1 MALFR
6 KKDEDDGQ
14 DRERFAHEVRTAR
27 AVLRGY
33 PGAPSVSFGGP
44 TKCPDC
50 GEYGFVVNVN
60 HAAGLCA
67 NRCLTCGTE
76 WTLSKRGLD
85 YALANPEPPP
95 PAARLDAVAAP
106 AVPAPV
112 HRPAVVDAPPVP
124 EPPAPEPAPLAD
136 LEPDLDDAAERFA
149 KPGPAGPPVATPAA
163 VPTDASAHA
172 PTDGAAPPADPASP
186 ATIDLAEPRTE
197 QPAPAPAAADAPAGD
212 GPLRVLMIEDN
223 AFDFM
228 LLEALLETVRA
239 EVELRHAATLAEGSR
254 GYDPDID
261 AVLLDLSLP
270 DSEGVATLE
279 TWLRDHPDS
288 APVIVLSGLNDGAL
302 IADCRALGVS
312 HYIQKQHLEA
322 LSDDPATGAGKFVQL
337 LRGSIRKHHA
347 DTP

>member
-27 AVLRGY
+27 AVLRRY

-95 PAARLDAVAAP
+95 PAARLDAVVPPAA
-106 AVPAPV
+106 PAPV
-112 HRPAVVDAPPVP
+112 HRAAAVEPPPV
-124 EPPAPEPAPLAD
+124 PEPAPLAE
-136 LEPDLDDAAERFA
+136 LEPDDGAAERFA
-149 KPGPAGPPVATPAA
+149 KPGPAGPPVATPPAA
-163 VPTDASAHA
+163 TTDAAPAAPA
-172 PTDGAAPPADPASP
+172 PTDTTDTTD
-186 ATIDLAEPRTE
+186 TIDLAEPRTAPFE
-197 QPAPAPAAADAPAGD
+197 PTAPSEPPAPATTAPDTTAGD

-228 LLEALLETVRA
+228 LLEALLETVRT
-239 EVELRHAATLAEGSR
+239 EVELHHAATLAEGSR
-254 GYDPDID
+254 EYDLGID

-270 DSEGVATLE
+270 DSDGVATLE

-337 LRGSIRKHHA
+337 LRGTIRKHHA